1 MTIFA
6 LSSGKGV
13 AGIAV
18 IRLSGDRAAKVV
30 ETLTRGTLPA
40 PRQASLRTLYR
51 LDDPQP
57 VDRSLVLW
65 FPGPGSFT
73 GEDMA
78 ELHIHGGVAVTEAV
92 IGAISDIE
100 GCRPADP
107 GEFTRR
113 AFENGRMDLTEAEG
127 IADLIAAETE
137 AQRLQAVRQ
146 MEGALGDIYEAWRTD
161 LIQALA
167 YMEAELDFV
176 EEALPEDLFAHVL
189 PTVEKLIRSMADHL
203 DDQHRGERLRDGYQV
218 ILLGAP
224 NVGKSSL
231 INALTKRDVA
241 IVSDIAGTTRDLIEV
256 HLNLGGY
263 PVTLVDTAGLRDG
276 GDQIEREGVRRARD
290 RATHADLALQLVPAG
305 EKPPESIEGA
315 SMLIATKVDLHSTD
329 LQLPT
334 GALGIS
340 TQTGEGL
347 DVLLAELEARVVKD
361 MAVQEVPGI
370 TRLRHRKALEEAV
383 EHLDRA
389 KSGTGDDAMPE
400 LVAEDMR
407 LAARALGRITGRV
420 DVEDL
425 LDVIFSDFCIGK

>member
-6 LSSGKGV
+6 LSSGKGI

-18 IRLSGDRAAKVV
+18 IRISGPKASDVLTILTQKDLPTPRA
-30 ETLTRGTLPA
+30 
-40 PRQASLRTLYR
+40 ASLRALYR
-51 LDDPQP
+51 QGEAQP
-57 VDRSLVLW
+57 IDHSLVLW
-65 FPGPGSFT
+65 FPAPGSFT

-78 ELHIHGGVAVTEAV
+78 ELHIHGGVAVIEAV
-92 IGAISDIE
+92 LGAIAAIV
-100 GCRPADP
+100 GCHPAEP

-113 AFENGRMDLTEAEG
+113 AFEQGRLDLTEAEG

-146 MEGALGDIYEAWRTD
+146 MDGALGEIYEAWRTD
-161 LIQALA
+161 LIHALA

-189 PTVEKLIRSMADHL
+189 PTVDKLIVSMGVHL
-203 DDQHRGERLRDGYQV
+203 NDKHRGERLRDGYQV
-218 ILLGAP
+218 VLLGAP

-231 INALTKRDVA
+231 INALTNRDVA

-256 HLNLGGY
+256 HLNLGGF

-276 GDQIEREGVRRARD
+276 GDEIEQEGVRRARD
-290 RATHADLALQLVPAG
+290 RASHADLSLHLYPAG
-305 EKPPESIEGA
+305 EPCPSDLSDSEMLIITKIDLLDKGAELPGA
-315 SMLIATKVDLHSTD
+315 SI
-329 LQLPT
+329 
-334 GALGIS
+334 GIS
-340 TQTGEGL
+340 TKTGVGL
-347 DVLLAELEARVVKD
+347 DALLKKLEERVVKD
-361 MAVQEVPGI
+361 MAVQEAPGI
-370 TRLRHRKALEEAV
+370 TRIRHRKALEEAV
-383 EHLDRA
+383 EHLNRA
-389 KSGTGDDAMPE
+389 KSGTVDNTMPE

-420 DVEDL
+420 DVEDV